1 MKRRGGFMFATL
13 VAMAVT
19 LLAQPVLAAP
29 TVPTALGGLTASV
42 RAQPDFPEG
51 SFMKEIQA
59 RGVLRAGVKQDVL
72 LFGYL
77 NPRTNRIEGF
87 DVDIAREIAR
97 VVLGDPEKVD
107 LRGMPSAARIPSLTE
122 GTVDIV
128 VSTMTITKARMEQI
142 DFADVYYESG
152 QMILVPGN
160 SELTGIQDTAG
171 KRVCAAKGSTSETN
185 ISLFSPEAVVVQ
197 ADVYS
202 ECLLAMQQGRA
213 DAIST
218 DDVILLGLA
227 EQDPSTKLLAP
238 PFTQEPYGIGIAKGH
253 TEFVDLINATLTQL
267 KDSGRWAEIHSQWL
281 GKYIPTPAP
290 PTRTAAE
297 AAV

>member
-1 MKRRGGFMFATL
+1 MYATL
-13 VAMAVT
+13 VAMAVA

-29 TVPTALGGLTASV
+29 AVPTAKGGLTAAV
-42 RAQPDFPEG
+42 RAQPMFPDG
-51 SFMKEIQA
+51 SFMQEIQS
-59 RGVLRAGVKQDVL
+59 RGMLRAGVKQDVL

-87 DVDIAREIAR
+87 DVDIAKEIAR
-97 VVLGDPEKVD
+97 VVLGDPEKVQ
-107 LRGMPSAARIPSLTE
+107 LQGMPSAARIPSLQE

-128 VSTMTITKARMEQI
+128 VSTMTITKERLTQI

-160 SELTGIQDTAG
+160 SEITGIQDTAG
-171 KRVCAAKGSTSETN
+171 KQVCAAKGSTSETN
-185 ISLFSPEAVVVQ
+185 ITKYSPEAIVVQ
-197 ADVYS
+197 ADLYS
-202 ECLLAMQQGRA
+202 ECLLAMQQGRV
-213 DAIST
+213 DAVST

-227 EQDPSTKLLAP
+227 EQDPTTKLLSP

-253 TEFVDLINATLTQL
+253 PEFVDLINATLTEI
-267 KDSGRWAEIHSQWL
+267 KANGRWAEIHRQWL
-281 GKYIPTPAP
+281 GKYIETPAP
-290 PTRTAAE
+290 PSRTAEE